1 MWVSATWHLAAGC
14 HSSSTNGAAA
24 APVVIVGLA
33 LWLLWP
39 SAAIPPSAQTA
50 TTSTPVLADRDAQE
64 QLRAL
69 LPGGYAAGKATHF
82 TPMTVGSETVY
93 NLTAPSN

>member
-1 MWVSATWHLAAGC
+1 MSATWHLAAGC

-39 SAAIPPSAQTA
+39 SAAIPPSARTA

-64 QLRAL
+64 QLRVIFPAATRQAM
-69 LPGGYAAGKATHF
+69 GGIHF

>member
-1 MWVSATWHLAAGC
+1 MWVSATWHLAAEC

-50 TTSTPVLADRDAQE
+50 TTSTPVLADRHAQE

-69 LPGGYAAGKATHF
+69 LPGGYAAGNGWQPT
-82 TPMTVGSETVY
+82 SRR
-93 NLTAPSN
+93 